1 MSLLFLLASLG
12 AVNGS
17 LVGLYLIVKKS
28 RTVVESYFGGLL
40 LALSIRIGK
49 SVFFYF
55 SPDVDRLIL
64 QIGLS
69 ACIFIGPF
77 FYLYSK
83 ALQRQEQNFKRE
95 DILLLLLFLVSILV
109 VGLLFP
115 YPNYP
120 EIWNGYIIYGIYAVW
135 LFFTLLGL
143 YYNGKMLERVILQP
157 QAMNQNQQYVAAISL
172 AMLFIT
178 VTYQAALYVGFTYIW
193 GALIFSFAF
202 YYLVGRVFLTH
213 KSVTPQPAARPLE
226 NGSALLHQVNR
237 LMESEKLY
245 TNQKLKLDEL
255 AAQADIPKHILSR
268 VLNEVYTSGFSHYIK
283 EYRVKEAQRL
293 ITTRHDLSLEGIGY
307 EAGFNSKSAFFEA
320 FKKIANCTPA
330 EYKKSR

>member
-12 AVNGS
+12 AINGS
-17 LVGLYLIVKKS
+17 LVGLYLIIK
-28 RTVVESYFGGLL
+28 RPRAVVDSYFGGLL

-55 SPDVDRLIL
+55 SPEADRLIL

-69 ACIFIGPF
+69 ACVFIGPF

-83 ALQRQEQNFKRE
+83 ALQRQEQDFKRK
-95 DILLLLLFLVSILV
+95 DVLLLLMLLVSILV
-109 VGLLFP
+109 IGLIYP
-115 YPNYP
+115 YRVYP
-120 EIWNGYIIYGIYAVW
+120 KIWNEYIIYGIYTIW
-135 LFFTLLGL
+135 LSFTLLGL
-143 YYNGKMLERVILQP
+143 YYNGKVLDRVIFQP
-157 QAMNQNQQYVAAISL
+157 QTMSQNQQYMTAIAL

-178 VTYQAALYVGFTYIW
+178 ATYQAALFVGFTYIW
-193 GALIFSFAF
+193 GALIFSFTF
-202 YYLVGRVFLTH
+202 YYLMGRAFLTRE
-213 KSVTPQPAARPLE
+213 SVTPQAPARPLE
-226 NGSALLHQVNR
+226 NGSALLSQVDK
-237 LMESEKLY
+237 LMESEKPY

-255 AAQADIPKHILSR
+255 AARVAIPKHTLSR
-268 VLNEVYTSGFSHYIK
+268 VLNEVYTRGFSHYIK

-293 ITTRHDLSLEGIGY
+293 IATRHDLSLEGIGY

-320 FKKIANCTPA
+320 FKKLTNCTPA